1 MAVNLEK
8 GSTVS
13 LSKENAGLTR
23 VVVGLGW
30 NPSEA
35 PGVDFDLDASAFLLS
50 ASGKVASDKDFVFYG
65 NKFSADGSV
74 EGAEDDLTGG
84 SSDGDDEEINIDLS
98 KVAQEVNRIA
108 ITATIHEVVARGQ
121 NFGQVDDA
129 YIRVVDA
136 SNDSEILRYDLTGD
150 FARNDAVYF
159 GELVRNGNSWDF
171 RAVGEGK
178 SNGLLG
184 LCREFGVNVG

>member
-13 LSKENAGLTR
+13 LSKENAGLTK

-30 NPSEA
+30 NPSET

-50 ASGKVASDKDFVFYG
+50 ANGRVSSDGDFVFYG
-65 NKFSADGSV
+65 NKFSSDGSV

-84 SSDGDDEEINIDLS
+84 SSDGDDEEINIDLT
-98 KVAQEVNRIA
+98 KVSAQVDRIA
-108 ITATIHEVVARGQ
+108 ITATIHEAASRGQ
-121 NFGQVDDA
+121 NFGQVSDA

-136 SNDSEILRYDLTGD
+136 SNGSEILRYDLSGD
-150 FARNDAVYF
+150 FARDDAVHF
-159 GELVRNGNSWDF
+159 GELVRNGNTWDF

-178 SNGLLG
+178 SNGLFG